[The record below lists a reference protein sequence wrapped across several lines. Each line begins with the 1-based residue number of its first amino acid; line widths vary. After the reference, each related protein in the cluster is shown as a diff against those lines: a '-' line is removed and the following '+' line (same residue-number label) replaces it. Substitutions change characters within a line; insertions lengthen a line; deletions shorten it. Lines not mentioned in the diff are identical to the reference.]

1 MKQFNLLLL
10 AFVALLAS
18 CNTNKAKYENA
29 TSFTYTDFKNQKDLK
44 ATTLEFDSLIMRAVD
59 LVAFDS
65 LLITIEMGKENI
77 FHVYNMKTKKHI
89 NQSVKRGQG
98 PEDMI
103 YPEFMNSDANCLR
116 VFDLQTS
123 TVYEYDVQDFM
134 TNPTPSPTKRTKLE
148 NQVFTMA
155 EQVDDKIFGNAY
167 YGVDEQLYVFDL
179 NGKKIGTIIDYP
191 PSSIPHTEMEK
202 VDAYYKKFTSNGKDK
217 LAFCYYMTDLIEIYN
232 LDGTLQKR
240 IHGPEQFFTHFKE
253 YQDGRIGASPVK
265 DLNRDAFMC
274 PKNAGDEFFVLYN
287 GGFIDEPDHSSSS
300 KQLFSFSWDGTPQT
314 IYTLDDP
321 IYHFSVDS
329 ENKKIYGISIT
340 PEYHVVEYSYEETIK
355 ASQ

>member
-1 MKQFNLLLL
+1 MKQINLLLL

-65 LLITIEMGKENI
+65 ILITIEMGKENI
-77 FHVYNMKTKKHI
+77 FHVYNLKTKKHI

-123 TVYEYDVQDFM
+123 TVYEYGVQDFI

-155 EQVDDKIFGNAY
+155 QQVDDKIFGNAY

-240 IHGPEQFFTHFKE
+240 IHGPEQFMSHFKE
-253 YQDGRIGASPVK
+253 FRDGPVVGSSPTEGG
-265 DLNRDAFMC
+265 RDAFMC
-274 PKNAGDEFFVLYN
+274 PKNVGDEFFVLYN
-287 GGFIDEPDHSSSS
+287 GGFIDEPNHSSSS
-300 KQLFSFSWDGTPQT
+300 NQLFSFSWDGTPQT

-321 IYHFSVDS
+321 IYHFSVDN
-329 ENKKIYGISIT
+329 ENKKIYGISKT
-340 PEYHVVEYSYEETIK
+340 PEYHVVEYSYE
-355 ASQ
+355 

>member
-1 MKQFNLLLL
+1 
-10 AFVALLAS
+10 
-18 CNTNKAKYENA
+18 
-29 TSFTYTDFKNQKDLK
+29 
-44 ATTLEFDSLIMRAVD
+44 
-59 LVAFDS
+59 
-65 LLITIEMGKENI
+65 
-77 FHVYNMKTKKHI
+77 MKTKKHI

-123 TVYEYDVQDFM
+123 TVYEYGVQDFI

-179 NGKKIGTIIDYP
+179 NGKKTGTIIDYP
-191 PSSIPHTEMEK
+191 ATPFPQTDIEK
-202 VDAYYKKFTSNGKDK
+202 MDGFYKKFTSNDKDK
-217 LAFCYYMTDLIEIYN
+217 LALCYYMTDLIEIYN

>member
-1 MKQFNLLLL
+1 MKQFNLLFL
-10 AFVALLAS
+10 AFIALLSS

-59 LVAFDS
+59 LVTFDS
-65 LLITIEMGKENI
+65 ILITIEMGKENI

-103 YPEFMNSDANCLR
+103 YPQFMNSDANCLR
-116 VFDLQTS
+116 IFDLQTYM
-123 TVYEYDVQDFM
+123 VYEYDAQNFIA
-134 TNPTPSPTKRTKLE
+134 NPTPTPTKRTKLE

-155 EQVDDKIFGNAY
+155 EKVDDKIFGNAY

-179 NGKKIGTIIDYP
+179 NGKKTETIIDYP
-191 PSSIPHTEMEK
+191 ATPFLQTDIEK
-202 VDAYYKKFTSNGKDK
+202 IDGFYKKFTSNDKDK
-217 LAFCYYMTDLIEIYN
+217 LALCYYMTDLIEIYN

-300 KQLFSFSWDGTPQT
+300 KQLFSFSWDGTPQA

-321 IYHFSVDS
+321 IYHFSVNSD
-329 ENKKIYGISIT
+329 NKRIYGISIT
-340 PEYHVVEYSYEETIK
+340 PEYHVVEYSYE
-355 ASQ
+355 

>member
-1 MKQFNLLLL
+1 MKQFNLLFL

-18 CNTNKAKYENA
+18 CNTNKPKYENA

-65 LLITIEMGKENI
+65 ILITIEMGKENI

-89 NQSVKRGQG
+89 NQSIKRGQG
-98 PEDMI
+98 PKDMI

-123 TVYEYDVQDFM
+123 TVYEYGVQDFI

-155 EQVDDKIFGNAY
+155 QQVDNKIFGNAY

-179 NGKKIGTIIDYP
+179 NGKKTGTIIDYP
-191 PSSIPHTEMEK
+191 ATPFPQTDIEK
-202 VDAYYKKFTSNGKDK
+202 MDGFYKKFTSNDKDK
-217 LAFCYYMTDLIEIYN
+217 LALCYYMTDLIEIYN

-253 YQDGRIGASPVK
+253 FRDGPVVGSSPTEGG
-265 DLNRDAFMC
+265 RDAFMC
-274 PKNAGDEFFVLYN
+274 PKNVGDEFFVLYN
-287 GGFIDEPDHSSSS
+287 GGFIDEPNHSSSS
-300 KQLFSFSWDGTPQT
+300 NQLFSFSWDGRPQT
-314 IYTLDDP
+314 IYNLDDP

-340 PEYHVVEYSYEETIK
+340 PEYHVVEYSYE
-355 ASQ
+355 